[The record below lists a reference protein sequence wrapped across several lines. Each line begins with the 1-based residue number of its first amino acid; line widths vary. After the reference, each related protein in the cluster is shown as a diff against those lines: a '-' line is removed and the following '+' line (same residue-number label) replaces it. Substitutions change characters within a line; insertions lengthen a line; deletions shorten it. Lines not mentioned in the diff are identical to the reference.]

1 MYGVNDSKADE
12 IWSLSWMYDKKTFP
26 GVLPRMDRMF
36 ELHPM
41 WMFNTSKNERM
52 LKHWDWL
59 QEEHDFPIYLQELD
73 PLIPSGVLYP
83 FDEINEDIFGGRLVS
98 IMPDLTEEEDLY
110 YSCTMAFQIAL
121 AIHEGFDRIET
132 YGFEMGTDT
141 EWKYQIPGAH
151 FMAGVALG
159 RGVTITRP
167 HNSKFSRGAL
177 YAYEVTQMI
186 TRQQLDYGKRSYEE
200 QRDEEIAK
208 TNVARGKF
216 QMMQSLA
223 NSGKVGREKLEQ
235 LAREVIE
242 GEKRVERC
250 VGAVQ
255 SVEWQ
260 LATID
265 QEQPEAETEFGGF
278 NKVGT

>member
-12 IWSLSWMYDKKTFP
+12 IWSLSWMYDEEAYP
-26 GVLPRMDRMF
+26 GVLPRIDRMF

-41 WMFNTSKNERM
+41 WYFNASHNKNL

-83 FDEINEDIFGGRLVS
+83 LDEVSDDIFGGRLVK
-98 IMPDLTEEEDLY
+98 IMPDGTEEEDLY
-110 YSCTMAFQIAL
+110 YSCTMAFQIGL

-151 FMAGVALG
+151 FMAGLALG
-159 RGVTITRP
+159 RDVTLTRL
-167 HNSKFSRGAL
+167 HNSKFAKGAL

-186 TRQQLDYGKRSYEE
+186 TRQQLDYGKRSYED

-208 TNVARGKF
+208 MNTISGKF

-223 NSGKVGREKLEQ
+223 NSGKVGRDKLEQ
-235 LAREVIE
+235 LAREVVE
-242 GEKRVERC
+242 AEKRIERC
-250 VGAVQ
+250 IGAVQ
-255 SVEWQ
+255 SLEWQ

-265 QEQPEAETEFGGF
+265 LQEPEAEIEFGGME
-278 NKVGT
+278 KVRT